1 CFVFEDH
8 ANAKN
13 NILDATKA
21 RQASSHPNWMREH
34 IISCKGEH
42 IKIIPVLLSPVRFMT
57 EGAAA
62 QVNSLMYWNLN
73 DFKKWVQKALSALK
87 DIRRTFQEPGDIVW
101 RAEAAAKLSEAKVD
115 IASLNELIKS
125 SSCKDNLEIS
135 R

>member
-1 CFVFEDH
+1 
-8 ANAKN
+8 
-13 NILDATKA
+13 
-21 RQASSHPNWMREH
+21 
-34 IISCKGEH
+34 
-42 IKIIPVLLSPVRFMT
+42 T